1 MSDTTVTESLVR
13 IYSIKK
19 NKGNNLGELMSD
31 TTVTESLVRIYS
43 IKKTRG
49 VIEGN

>member
-13 IYSIKK
+13 IYSIQTK
-19 NKGNNLGELMSD
+19 NKGNNLGELMSA

-43 IKKTRG
+43 IKKKTRG
-49 VIEGN
+49 II